1 MWQHLVKQKRVRK
14 KLAKMEIV
22 ETISEKPKP
31 HFDFK
36 FSRKPSRL
44 VFEAKDLV
52 IGYNEPLS
60 SEINLKVESG
70 QKNCLYWFQRDWEI
84 DFAQEFNGLDSE
96 S

>member
-1 MWQHLVKQKRVRK
+1 
-14 KLAKMEIV
+14 MEIV

-70 QKNCLYWFQRDWEI
+70 QKLPLLVPM
-84 DFAQEFNGLDSE
+84 GLGNRLCSRV
-96 S
+96 